1 MASCCLLEAYH
12 LPFSA
17 VFLLVRHGSTAFFF
31 STKVGWHN
39 LRSELGITLVTTI
52 DLTVHL
58 INSPQLMPFTRSASP
73 QLAPVNLENSDEA
86 RAEVA
91 RLKRCLATSQDELVE
106 ATNAKRKK
114 PP

>member
-73 QLAPVNLENSDEA
+73 QLAPVMISLLNSFSSFVSYF
-86 RAEVA
+86 R
-91 RLKRCLATSQDELVE
+91 RSIPLISTGG
-106 ATNAKRKK
+106 
-114 PP
+114 